1 MGKNNILISVIIP
14 LYNKAHTIVHTLQ
27 TVMKQTYDNYEL
39 IIIDDGSTDN
49 SVQLIKDNFSDTR
62 LRIIQQK
69 NAGVSTARNR
79 GVQKAKGEWIAFL
92 DADDE
97 WLPQYLQTLTNALV
111 KYPDAEMIG
120 CASFYKDFQTNKYSC
135 NAIIDR
141 YYKKVVRINYFMNP
155 DRMTHI
161 GATILKKDVF
171 LQIGGFNASL
181 RINEDLLLLALIALR
196 QHFIYIGDLL
206 HVYVGN
212 VPGQATSVKS
222 ECHHDM
228 KNKLYV
234 INTIYQGYI
243 SDGKR
248 NYLVPV
254 AMKYRFLHYI
264 ILFLKSNDYFSISY
278 FLNNIDQSLKLYIG
292 KIDWMKNPQYNK
304 LAILY
309 IYISKLFWRAHG
321 YPRVGEKSKFENEI
335 LKRTI
340 L

>member
-1 MGKNNILISVIIP
+1 MEKNNIFISVVIP
-14 LYNKAHTIVHTLQ
+14 LYNKAHTIVHTIQ
-27 TVMKQTYDNYEL
+27 TVIKQTYDNYEL

-62 LRIIQQK
+62 IRIIQQE
-69 NAGVSTARNR
+69 NAGVSVARNR
-79 GVQKAKGEWIAFL
+79 GVQEAKGEWIAFL

-97 WLPQYLQTLTNALV
+97 WLPQYLQTLTSALIR
-111 KYPDAEMIG
+111 YPDAEMIG

-141 YYKKVVRINYFMNP
+141 YYKKIIKINYFMNP
-155 DRMTHI
+155 DKMTHI
-161 GATILKKDVF
+161 GATILKKNVF
-171 LQIGGFNASL
+171 LQIGGFNTSL

-212 VPGQATSVKS
+212 ISGQSTSIKS
-222 ECHHDM
+222 KYNSDM

-234 INTIYQGYI
+234 INAIYQAYVA
-243 SDGKR
+243 DGKR
-248 NYLVPV
+248 NCLVPI

-264 ILFLKSNDYFSISY
+264 ILFLKSHDYFSISY
-278 FLNNIDQSLKLYIG
+278 FLDNIDKSLKLYIG

-304 LAILY
+304 LAIIY
-309 IYISKLFWRAHG
+309 IYATKLLWRTHG
-321 YPRVGEKSKFENEI
+321 YPRVGEKSKYENEI
-335 LKRTI
+335 KKLI
-340 L
+340 YE